1 MSRNLDKAREAMR
14 RWRARDRERDRAAKR
29 ADYARRSVA
38 VRAANAR
45 YAREHPQVA
54 RTRHHRR
61 RARLVSAA
69 GSFTTAEWTALVK
82 RYDGNCA
89 YCGGNGPLEV
99 EHRIP
104 LCRGGTNSIDNILP
118 ACRTCN
124 TRKHRLTDDEFRQ
137 RRRRDE

>member
-14 RWRARDRERDRAAKR
+14 RWRERDRERDRAAKR
-29 ADYARRSVA
+29 ADYARRSLA

-45 YAREHPQVA
+45 YARGHPQVA
-54 RTRHHRR
+54 RTKRHRR

-69 GSFTTAEWTALVK
+69 GSFTAAEWTALVNL
-82 RYDGNCA
+82 YDGRCA
-89 YCGGNGPLEV
+89 YCGRSGPLEV

-104 LCRGGTNSIDNILP
+104 LSRGGRNSIDNILP

-124 TRKHRLTDDEFRQ
+124 SRKHRLTDDEFRE
-137 RRRRDE
+137 RGP